1 MKKILV
7 KFANWINKKYRT
19 EIELSDVFTYRGH
32 KYYIVNCSLKQE
44 IGCIDELQIIA
55 HKMLIES
62 LYK

>member
-19 EIELSDVFTYRGH
+19 EIELSDIFTYRGR
-32 KYYIVNCSLKQE
+32 KYYVVNCTLKQE
-44 IGCIDELQIIA
+44 IGCLDELQIIA
-55 HKMLIES
+55 HEVLIGS